1 MGNTQRRLI
10 LIIFTSQG
18 GDKHK
23 KLHKEQT
30 LCVFFCIYAFFF
42 VPLQRHLCTY
52 MNEIIEYIIT
62 FLLYGNKEAAK
73 QVGYTADESQ
83 WSDYRVVIVPN
94 GHLGKEIVMPEL
106 DRCAVEHYRIDGQSA
121 SPEDEAI
128 ARYVIR
134 TDIVYNT
141 FFFISRAEEVLN
153 TQRDEHGR
161 FASKYSILGQENR
174 LMIPTVDEY
183 ARMLMKLLDL
193 PLPTPSFSQIYLTH
207 DVDSIANYRH
217 LRGAVGGIV
226 RGQWRKVLASQKD
239 IHNDPAFTFSWLIAQ
254 DKKVDGAECIY
265 FVKDTDG
272 KGYDYPQ
279 YDLGGKDFEV
289 VAQLIDNGG
298 AKMGWHGS
306 YYGGDKAK
314 RLLGDKA
321 GLHRSHYLRCSID
334 RMQELADMGVK
345 EDFTMMFPDHVGF
358 RLQTTRAVRWIN
370 PKTMTLTN
378 LVLHPLTVMDC
389 TLSNANYMNLSEDE
403 AYFECQRLFEKV
415 HQNSG
420 EIVLL
425 WHNTIITDDGYHRSL
440 YPKLLSLLKC
450 E

>member
-1 MGNTQRRLI
+1 MLI
-10 LIIFTSQG
+10 YCFIIKKCSFTC
-18 GDKHK
+18 
-23 KLHKEQT
+23 T
-30 LCVFFCIYAFFF
+30 CVFFV
-42 VPLQRHLCTY
+42 VPLQRQLCAY
-52 MNEIIEYIIT
+52 MKEIIEYIIA

-83 WSDYRVVIVPN
+83 WKDYRVVIVPN

-106 DRCAVEHYRIDGQSA
+106 SEVKGERLEAKGTEHQTWI
-121 SPEDEAI
+121 
-128 ARYVIR
+128 IR

-141 FFFISRAEEVLN
+141 FFFISRAEELIN

-161 FASKYSILGQENR
+161 FLAKYSILGKENR
-174 LMIPTVDEY
+174 LMIPAVDEY
-183 ARMLMKLLDL
+183 SRMLMKLLDL
-193 PLPTPSFSQIYLTH
+193 PLPTPSFSKIYLTH

-217 LRGAVGGIV
+217 LRGAIGGLV

-289 VAQLIDNGG
+289 AAQLIENSG

-306 YYGGDKAK
+306 YYGG
-314 RLLGDKA
+314 RLKVKGERLKA

-389 TLSNANYMNLSEDE
+389 TLSNANYMNLREDE
-403 AYFECQRLFEKV
+403 AYFECQRLFEKIQ
-415 HQNSG
+415 QNGG
-420 EIVLL
+420 EVVIL
-425 WHNTIITDDGYHRSL
+425 WHNSNPAGNAWHKTLYEQIISFL
-440 YPKLLSLLKC
+440 Q
-450 E
+450 